1 MPHLQQ
7 LGAPLWPLLGLGLG
21 GSTDH
26 AEHEPNAPSLPP
38 KPVAVAVAL
47 LVVAAARHATWVATP
62 WRARLPTA
70 ANTAAIAASSHRSSG
85 GGGGGGGLRLGPPM
99 PPISAAIP
107 LAAVTRT
114 ISSGGQ
120 SDSSLQRAR
129 QDEILRQVD
138 DLDNEDVLNW
148 LNLDSAGMPH
158 FMP

>member
-1 MPHLQQ
+1 MSLRV
-7 LGAPLWPLLGLGLG
+7 PLTRG
-21 GSTDH
+21 
-26 AEHEPNAPSLPP
+26 
-38 KPVAVAVAL
+38 
-47 LVVAAARHATWVATP
+47 
-62 WRARLPTA
+62 
-70 ANTAAIAASSHRSSG
+70 I
-85 GGGGGGGLRLGPPM
+85 RLGPPM

-148 LNLDSAGMPH
+148 LNPDSAGMPH
-158 FMP
+158 LMLL